1 MENSIPSK
9 RKRCHTSLL
18 KGVPQHG
25 NTGRISQWTPCV
37 SHLWTHY
44 HLNNITWY
52 KCRHDGWETQWPW
65 NLSAF
70 LTFVH
75 VMFLRWLGVHKC
87 ETQCSQQILQTI
99 NGESTGIR
107 KETHLIHGFI
117 NIYGFFNFRV
127 FFFTFSLSVKEK
139 LFDVSLD
146 FSNTAG
152 LQSKWQGGFS
162 PCVILSCTSII
173 DMFGWNIFWRT

>member
-1 MENSIPSK
+1 MQSWRREYQHQTAVSSVGENCCTLKLINESFLNHMENSIPTK
-9 RKRCHTSLL
+9 RKRCYTSLL

-117 NIYGFFNFRV
+117 NIYGFFNFR
-127 FFFTFSLSVKEK
+127 FFFHIFIVCKRE
-139 LFDVSLD
+139 
-146 FSNTAG
+146 
-152 LQSKWQGGFS
+152 
-162 PCVILSCTSII
+162 II
-173 DMFGWNIFWRT
+173 